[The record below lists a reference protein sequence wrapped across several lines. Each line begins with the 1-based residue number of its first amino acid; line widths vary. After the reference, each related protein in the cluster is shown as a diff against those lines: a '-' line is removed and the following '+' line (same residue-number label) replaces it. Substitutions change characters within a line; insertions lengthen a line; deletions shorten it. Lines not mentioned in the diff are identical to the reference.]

1 MLNSIKKFINLHFFF
16 QNKEVKS
23 VSILD
28 WQISRYCPPVFDV
41 LYHIFS
47 STDRTFRKQHYDE
60 LLTEYY
66 SALSEN
72 IRKLGSDP
80 EKLYSFTDFQNQL
93 RKFSE
98 FALMT
103 CPFLILFKV
112 AKTEDIG
119 NLDEYAEHLEND
131 GQSNLISSFNKRTQ
145 SKYSRLINDLV
156 TDFVDYGY
164 IKVGTP

>member
-1 MLNSIKKFINLHFFF
+1 M
-16 QNKEVKS
+16 
-23 VSILD
+23 D
-28 WQISRYCPPVFDV
+28 WQLTRYCPPVFDV

-47 STDRTFRKQHYDE
+47 STDKNFRKQHYDD
-60 LLTEYY
+60 LLMAYY
-66 SALSEN
+66 SSLSQT

-80 EKLYSFTDFQNQL
+80 EKLYSFSDFQKQL

-112 AKTEDIG
+112 AETEDIS
-119 NLDEYAEHLEND
+119 NLDEYAERMEND
-131 GQSNLISSFNKRTQ
+131 GQTNLINSFNKRTQ

-156 TDFVDYGY
+156 SDFVDYGY
-164 IKVGTP
+164 INIGTTELNNLN